1 MCVCIYIYI
10 YIYINFCKT
19 FECKRIVHSF
29 ITLGETLFE
38 CRSAFCTHPSKEEP
52 AKHTK
57 ARYIKVKDIA
67 RRKASGHFK
76 HEHQDLVSQSS
87 QPAIVKP
94 LS

>member
-1 MCVCIYIYI
+1 MNPTFSHLNTLWANV
-10 YIYINFCKT
+10 KT
-19 FECKRIVHSF
+19 SSKRIVHSF